1 MGGYCFSVNSFK
13 WTFLQ
18 QASTPFLCLSDYHPD
33 TWNPAWSVA
42 TILTG
47 LLSFMLEKSPTLG
60 SVETTE
66 AEKRRLAAAS
76 HGRMK
81 KPLPAATFFRC

>member
-1 MGGYCFSVNSFK
+1 MSIPSYGFRLRANVR
-13 WTFLQ
+13 
-18 QASTPFLCLSDYHPD
+18 LCHPDYHPD

-76 HGRMK
+76 HGTHFPRSLSNKYEMRQ
-81 KPLPAATFFRC
+81 LP

>member
-1 MGGYCFSVNSFK
+1 MYVS
-13 WTFLQ
+13 
-18 QASTPFLCLSDYHPD
+18 LSLPDYHPD

-60 SVETTE
+60 SVETTD

-76 HGRMK
+76 HGTHFPRS
-81 KPLPAATFFRC
+81 PFFFCFVAPMFHLQIE